1 MRQNPALGVDPPQQY
16 VRGAAC
22 PLGDLGGGDSGAEPC
37 RYGGVP
43 EVVRATGDKRR
54 GLAPGKGR
62 CPRRVEHL
70 EIRAVGERAVCNSV
84 RHSRSGD
91 CGRDGH
97 GRGQRGGRSCRVE
110 VIDRSGPSEGR
121 GRDTALG
128 RVRRRRSGVTG
139 LSSPDRARIAGA
151 WSWRCRAT
159 GVERRDRPERPSCA

>member
-1 MRQNPALGVDPPQQY
+1 MPGWPSWPGFATTPVILTAATWTWTAGRFMSAGPAAGCRLPGPLLRMRLWEALQWPALATGSCQLPGPGPRARGRDRAALTSAAEAGVDASKSGTWRRPPQQY

-70 EIRAVGERAVCNSV
+70 EIRAVGEQAV
-84 RHSRSGD
+84 
-91 CGRDGH
+91 
-97 GRGQRGGRSCRVE
+97 QQ
-110 VIDRSGPSEGR
+110 
-121 GRDTALG
+121 
-128 RVRRRRSGVTG
+128 
-139 LSSPDRARIAGA
+139 
-151 WSWRCRAT
+151 
-159 GVERRDRPERPSCA
+159 